1 MHQAIACGAQVE
13 TLVNMKVE
21 GGDRSR
27 SHGLRSGVIAAQ
39 ARALGMR
46 LDGVPAS
53 VALPHTQ
60 WLYEYL
66 GMVPV
71 AVDPLDGDSSLGGDL
86 RRLLARMDCTRVW
99 KSASFRHADCV
110 FADGATLAVL
120 STTPE
125 GPAGIEIALPS
136 RGHVD
141 IVEKCVLGA
150 EGALHILEWLLNAL
164 IKD

>member
-1 MHQAIACGAQVE
+1 MRAVCRTVGAEPEPAVAAIDAARTRAVMHIKRLNSLTGLPKGATFAV
-13 TLVNMKVE
+13 
-21 GGDRSR
+21 
-27 SHGLRSGVIAAQ
+27 
-39 ARALGMR
+39 RA
-46 LDGVPAS
+46 PAS
-53 VALPHTQ
+53 VALPLTQ

-86 RRLLARMDCTRVW
+86 RRLLARLDCLPVW

-164 IKD
+164 IRD